1 MDMSTQQL
9 LNLRLRNLFR
19 RWGGKIV
26 TGEEL
31 AMRVC
36 PRKVRSYTHE
46 ISLAWLLKN
55 DLNKSNMLTGTR
67 DSSPNLSLIQRI
79 IGN

>member
-1 MDMSTQQL
+1 MDTSTQQL

-46 ISLAWLLKN
+46 ISLA
-55 DLNKSNMLTGTR
+55 
-67 DSSPNLSLIQRI
+67 
-79 IGN
+79 